1 MTSAVRLLQV
11 SDCHLSADSE
21 ADYRG
26 QSPDRNLGRFADA
39 VRAFAPDWLILT
51 GDLSEDG
58 SEASYRRL
66 CQWLTQFEMN
76 VAWLPGNHDD
86 RSTMAPIFDA
96 HGFAAGPVIKTGNWQ
111 LALLDSAWPS
121 RPEGEL
127 DEARLSVLD
136 ELEPDQAA
144 GVFVHHHP
152 LPVSKW
158 IDRVKL
164 EHAERFWQKLE
175 RLPSL
180 KFVAFGHVH
189 QRFRSWHRHTE
200 VTTVEC
206 LAAPSTAANSV
217 PGTEKFIAEPG
228 GPMARWF
235 VLDADAQYRSGYLG
249 LVD

>member
-1 MTSAVRLLQV
+1 MMPAVRLLQI
-11 SDCHLSADSE
+11 SDCHLSADPD

-26 QSPDRNLGRFADA
+26 QSPDLNLIRFSSA
-39 VRAFAPDWLILT
+39 VRAFMPDWLILT

-58 SEASYRRL
+58 SAASYRRL
-66 CQWLTQFEMN
+66 SEWLIQFEIN

-96 HGFAAGPVIKTGNWQ
+96 HGFEPGPILETGAWQ
-111 LALLDSAWPS
+111 LALLDSAWPG

-127 DEARLSVLD
+127 DDDRLKVLD
-136 ELEPDQAA
+136 GLDANRPT

-164 EHAERFWQKLE
+164 EHAERLWQRLE
-175 RLPSL
+175 SLPAL
-180 KFVAFGHVH
+180 EFVAFGHVH
-189 QRFRSWHRHTE
+189 QRFR
-200 VTTVEC
+200 VTRQRNEQIAVEC
-206 LAAPSTAANSV
+206 LAAPSTAANSMPETEIFV
-217 PGTEKFIAEPG
+217 PEPG

-235 VLDADAQYRSGYLG
+235 VLEADARYRSGYLG
-249 LVD
+249 LAV